1 MKKVLMGLTALPF
14 LAGVAAAGQQ
24 LTDQQ
29 LDRVTAGFTAISIGD
44 AQGVVGESGILL
56 TTTATLAEVAPLA
69 TATLGETSS
78 TLFKSLAASQSSSV
92 TSSITVAPVPG
103 LSGPLGP

>member
-1 MKKVLMGLTALPF
+1 MKKVLVGLAALPF
-14 LAGVAAAGQQ
+14 LAGVATAGQP
-24 LTDQQ
+24 LTDRQ
-29 LDRVTAGFTAISIGD
+29 LDQVTAGFTAISVGD
-44 AQGVVGESGILL
+44 AQGIVGESGILL

-92 TSSITVAPVPG
+92 TSSFTPAPVPG